1 MQNRKFLFSVIAAL
15 PAAAVVA
22 ASGVVPVPQAPPV
35 PSQSELRS
43 MVNRFAP
50 AEISADTSSLPPNE
64 RQALGK
70 LVDAARLMDSLF
82 LEQVWAGNDALLQQ
96 LARATGSAATGGFR
110 LKA

>member
-1 MQNRKFLFSVIAAL
+1 MQNRKFLFSVIAVL

-22 ASGVVPVPQAPPV
+22 ASGVAPVPPPV

-50 AEISADTSSLPPNE
+50 AEISADTTSLPPNE
-64 RQALGK
+64 RQALGR

-96 LARATGSAATGGFR
+96 LALATA
-110 LKA
+110 